1 MAQRHVITIAA
12 ALVCLAAS
20 GCDTE
25 GKKLRPDQER
35 SRVAAYGAA
44 HHAEGTPAAAMGGEG
59 GAAPDANAAPDAKA
73 DAPTDA
79 PADAPAGSDPMCEAA
94 AKNLVKL
101 MKPEMEKQLTQVPE
115 AQRAMVEQQMKTR
128 LTVPVLTQQCEA
140 QKPSPEELTCVV
152 NAKSMEELQGCQGR
166 PGGPAPG
173 GPAPGGPAPGGAA
186 PVAPPTPAG
195 PAPGGDAP
203 ADDAKAPTPKPP
215 TPKPPADAKA
225 DAKADG
231 KADAKADAKADG

>member
-1 MAQRHVITIAA
+1 MGCPRVMAHRHVITIAA

-44 HHAEGTPAAAMGGEG
+44 HHAADAPAAAMGDEG
-59 GAAPDANAAPDAKA
+59 KAPADGKAAPDAPA
-73 DAPTDA
+73 DAPANA

-101 MKPEMEKQLTQVPE
+101 MKPEMEKQLAQVPE

-152 NAKSMEELQGCQGR
+152 NAKTVEELQGCQGR
-166 PGGPAPG
+166 PGGPP
-173 GPAPGGPAPGGAA
+173 PPRPAPGGAA
-186 PVAPPTPAG
+186 PGGAAPDGAAPVAPPKPAG
-195 PAPGGDAP
+195 PAPGGAPPAP
-203 ADDAKAPTPKPP
+203 AGDAKAPAPKPP
-215 TPKPPADAKA
+215 TPKPPADG
-225 DAKADG
+225 KADG
-231 KADAKADAKADG
+231 